1 MVHGLWSIVLDE
13 LFWATCGK
21 WQRRLAAERTEPR
34 RLCHYNEQS
43 RDGSATIAFPK
54 TLSGTLSRYVA
65 SSCFSALFF
74 QFYSRPSGSTQHNV
88 RCEVWLSQPDDVI
101 LRISSRLQ

>member
-34 RLCHYNEQS
+34 RLCHYCVSKN
-43 RDGSATIAFPK
+43 F
-54 TLSGTLSRYVA
+54 VA
-65 SSCFSALFF
+65 SFVVSFGEPRRGRLSPLRGEDAA
-74 QFYSRPSGSTQHNV
+74 ST
-88 RCEVWLSQPDDVI
+88 R
-101 LRISSRLQ
+101 

>member
-34 RLCHYNEQS
+34 RLCHY
-43 RDGSATIAFPK
+43 AFPQ
-54 TLSGTLSRYVA
+54 TLSR
-65 SSCFSALFF
+65 
-74 QFYSRPSGSTQHNV
+74 T
-88 RCEVWLSQPDDVI
+88 LSQALSKTGEV
-101 LRISSRLQ
+101 SREDACLCRNGKQAKSRRNKGVAEDLPVWIEDEDEEDERVSGPACA